1 MEALLRILEAELAR
15 IGDAAPRLDRLE
27 SLTAGAWAAIASGA
41 GFRASLAGALVS
53 VTPAGRLLVVKAPPR
68 RRKASG
74 PPSEA

>member
-1 MEALLRILEAELAR
+1 MEALLRILEAEIAR

-27 SLTAGAWAAIASGA
+27 SLTAKAHAAIASGA

-68 RRKASG
+68 RQKPFG
-74 PPSEA
+74 PPPEA